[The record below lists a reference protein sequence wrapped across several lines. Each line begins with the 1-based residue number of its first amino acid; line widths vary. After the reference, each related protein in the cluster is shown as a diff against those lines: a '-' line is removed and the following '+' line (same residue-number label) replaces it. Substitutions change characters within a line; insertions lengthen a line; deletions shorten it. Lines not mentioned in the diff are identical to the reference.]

1 MQTLNIIKIGGS
13 IANNDSRLTTFLN
26 NFVDIDTPKIIV
38 HGGGTAA
45 TDLCEKLGIPVQMKD
60 GRRITDKPAL
70 DVAVMVYAGLIN
82 KTIVAKLQSLSCN
95 ALGLSGAD
103 LNMIPAQKRQHLQ
116 VDYGF
121 VGDVEPKEINTYFIR
136 RLLDEQVVP
145 VFPAITHDGNGQLL
159 NTNADTIASAVTI
172 ALTKNYSTHLTYCFE
187 KPGVLQ
193 DVEDDDSWIRQID
206 QEKYARL
213 KKEGVINEGMI
224 PKLDTAFEALRQ
236 DVNHVHIKHAD
247 NLLNDKG
254 TELTL

>member
-1 MQTLNIIKIGGS
+1 MQTLHIIKIGGS
-13 IANNDSRLTTFLN
+13 IANSDRRLTTFLK
-26 NFVDIDTPKIIV
+26 NFSGMDTPKIVV

-45 TDLCEKLGIPVQMKD
+45 TDLCNKLGIPVRMKE

-103 LNMIPAQKRQHLQ
+103 LNMIPAQKRQHPR

-121 VGDVEPKEINTYFIR
+121 VGDVQPEDINTYFIR

-145 VFPAITHDGNGQLL
+145 VFPAITHDGKGQLL
-159 NTNADTIASAVTI
+159 NTNADTIASALTI
-172 ALTKNYSTHLTYCFE
+172 ALTKYYHTHLTYCFE
-187 KPGVLQ
+187 KPGVLL

-206 QEKYARL
+206 REKYDRL
-213 KKEGVINEGMI
+213 KDQGVINEGMI
-224 PKLDTAFEALRQ
+224 PKLDTAFEALRRE
-236 DVNHVHIKHAD
+236 VNSVHIKHVD

>member
-1 MQTLNIIKIGGS
+1 MQTLHIIKIGGS
-13 IANNDSRLTTFLN
+13 IANNDHRLTTFLK
-26 NFVDIDTPKIIV
+26 NFSDMDTPKIVV

-45 TDLCEKLGIPVQMKD
+45 TDLCNKLGIPVQMKE

-103 LNMIPAQKRQHLQ
+103 LNMIPAQKRQHPR

-121 VGDVEPKEINTYFIR
+121 VGDVQPEDINTYFIR

-145 VFPAITHDGNGQLL
+145 VFPAITHDGQGQLL
-159 NTNADTIASAVTI
+159 NTNADTIASALTI
-172 ALTKNYSTHLTYCFE
+172 ALTKHYHTHLTYCFE
-187 KPGVLQ
+187 KPGVLL
-193 DVEDDDSWIRQID
+193 DVEDDDSWIQQID
-206 QEKYARL
+206 RKKYNRL
-213 KKEGVINEGMI
+213 KEQGVINEGMI

-236 DVNHVHIKHAD
+236 EVNSVHIKHVD

>member
-1 MQTLNIIKIGGS
+1 MQALNIIKIGGS
-13 IANNDSRLTTFLN
+13 IANSDSRLATFLK
-26 NFVDIDTPKIIV
+26 NFAGIDTPKIIV

-45 TDLCEKLGIPVQMKD
+45 TDLCEKLRIPVRMKE
-60 GRRITDKPAL
+60 GRRITDEPAL

-82 KTIVAKLQSLSCN
+82 KRIVAKLQELSCN

-103 LNMIPAQKRQHLQ
+103 LNMIPAQKRQHPK

-121 VGDVEPKEINTYFIR
+121 VGDVEPKDINTYFIR

-159 NTNADTIASAVTI
+159 NTNADTIASALTI

-193 DVEDDDSWIRQID
+193 DVEDDDSWIQQID
-206 QEKYARL
+206 QEKYDRL
-213 KKEGVINEGMI
+213 KKEGIINEGMI
-224 PKLDTAFEALRQ
+224 PKLETAFEALKQGVDR
-236 DVNHVHIKHAD
+236 VHIKHAD

-254 TELTL
+254 TELAL

>member
-13 IANNDSRLTTFLN
+13 IANDETRLTAFLN
-26 NFVDIDTPKIIV
+26 TFAELPYPKILV
-38 HGGGTAA
+38 HGGGSAA
-45 TDLCEKLGIPVQMKD
+45 SDLCTQLGIPVKMEQ

-82 KTIVAKLQSLSCN
+82 KTIVAELQKRSCN

-103 LNMIPAQKRQHLQ
+103 LNIIPAQKRKHPT

-121 VGDVEPKEINTYFIR
+121 VGDITPTDINTFFIQ

-159 NTNADTIASAVTI
+159 NTNADSIASALTV
-172 ALTKNYSTHLTYCFE
+172 ALSKKYTTHLTYCFE
-187 KPGVLQ
+187 KKGVLE
-193 DVEDDDSWIRQID
+193 DVEDEESWIDLID
-206 QEKYARL
+206 EKKYKQL
-213 KKEGVINEGMI
+213 KKDGIINEGMI
-224 PKLDTAFEALRQ
+224 PKLDTAFEALNQ
-236 DVNHVHIKHAD
+236 GVNHVHIKHAD
-247 NLLNDKG
+247 NLLNETG

>member
-13 IANNDSRLTTFLN
+13 IANNDSRLTNFLK
-26 NFVDIDTPKIIV
+26 NFSNVTAPKIIV

-45 TDLCEKLGIPVQMKD
+45 TDLCKKLGIPVRMKE

-70 DVAVMVYAGLIN
+70 DIAVMVYAGLIN
-82 KTIVAKLQSLSCN
+82 KTIVAKLQELSCN

-103 LNMIPAQKRQHLQ
+103 LNMIPARKRQHPKI
-116 VDYGF
+116 DYGF
-121 VGDVEPKEINTYFIR
+121 VGDVKPENINTYFIR

-159 NTNADTIASAVTI
+159 NTNADTIASALTI
-172 ALTKNYSTHLTYCFE
+172 ALTKNYTTNLTYCFE

-193 DVEDDDSWIRQID
+193 DVEDDDSWINHID
-206 QEKYARL
+206 REKYLEL

-236 DVNHVHIKHAD
+236 NVNRVYIKHAD
-247 NLLNDKG
+247 NLLNNTG